1 MLSQRQGI
9 VVWLHS
15 LKQAKLLRRYGNVIY
30 ISKKLKYV
38 LFYCNSED
46 TESLVEKLNRQS
58 YVKKWRYPINLPL
71 KRIMKIQDRIKR
83 RNTIIKWV
91 YRKNLLNDAVAF
103 LKRLRFPWGD
113 LVPPRN
119 N

>member
-38 LFYCNSED
+38 LFYCNRDDVEM
-46 TESLVEKLNRQS
+46 LVEKLNKQS
-58 YVKKWRYPINLPL
+58 YVKKVDVSP
-71 KRIMKIQDRIKR
+71 KHAIKTHYENSR
-83 RNTIIKWV
+83 PDKAKE
-91 YRKNLLNDAVAF
+91 YDYKMGL
-103 LKRLRFPWGD
+103 
-113 LVPPRN
+113 
-119 N
+119 